1 MKPALPSL
9 AVVLLIYAAFVS
21 LGLPDGILG
30 AAWPQMRAQFSL
42 ELNDNWLMLTLG
54 TCGGLLSSF
63 LSGLALRRLGVRSVL
78 LLTTFLTATVVLSFA
93 LSPSFA
99 LISGLSF
106 FLGLG
111 NGAIDAGL
119 NNFVANN
126 LSSQHMNWLH
136 AFWGVGISLGT
147 LTVSGV
153 LALGSSWRVAYLVVG
168 LLQLTLGVA
177 FLLGFREPAAT
188 TVHAEQQRAH
198 PAFSDTL
205 ALPAAWA
212 SMALFFAYCG
222 LECGIGLWISSVLHD
237 GRGWT
242 TEASG
247 LMVTLYWSSLT
258 VGRFLI
264 GFVSQRTTAARL
276 VRAALTATLF
286 GTSLIALSSL
296 ISGSPLAGLCTALG
310 LLTTGLSLAPVF
322 PTLMHDTPR
331 SVGRAHAL
339 NLIGFQSGTGS
350 LGYTLL
356 PILMGTLMRRYST
369 EWLGPMV
376 FLLALALHALLAVR
390 ERFATGDGAVRLS
403 QSV

>member
-1 MKPALPSL
+1 MKPHAPSL

-42 ELNDNWLMLTLG
+42 QLNGNWPMLTLG

-78 LLTTFLTATVVLSFA
+78 LLTTFLTGTAVLSFA
-93 LSPSFA
+93 LSPAFA
-99 LISGLSF
+99 LISALSF

-126 LSSQHMNWLH
+126 LSSRHMNWLH
-136 AFWGVGISLGT
+136 ACWGVGISLGT

-153 LALGSSWRVAYLVVG
+153 LAVGSTWRVAYLVVG
-168 LLQLTLGVA
+168 LLQLGLGTA
-177 FLLGFREPAAT
+177 FLFGFRELPAAKT
-188 TVHAEQQRAH
+188 PHPDERRAH
-198 PAFSDTL
+198 PAFGATF
-205 ALPAAWA
+205 ALPVAWA

-222 LECGIGLWISSVLHD
+222 LESGIGLWLASLLHD

-242 TEASG
+242 TETSG
-247 LMVTLYWSSLT
+247 LMVSLYWSSLT

-264 GFVSQRTTAARL
+264 GTISQRTTATRL
-276 VRAALTATLF
+276 VRAALLGTLI

-296 ISGSPLAGLCTALG
+296 VSGRSALAGTCTALG
-310 LLTTGLSLAPVF
+310 LLITGFSLSPLYPM
-322 PTLMHDTPR
+322 LMHDTPR
-331 SVGRAHAL
+331 RVGPAHAL
-339 NLIGFQSGTGS
+339 NLIGFQSASGS
-350 LGYTLL
+350 LGYTTL

-369 EWLGPMV
+369 EWLGAMV
-376 FLLALALHALLAVR
+376 LVLALVLHALFAAR
-390 ERFATGDGAVRLS
+390 ERGAGVEND
-403 QSV
+403 